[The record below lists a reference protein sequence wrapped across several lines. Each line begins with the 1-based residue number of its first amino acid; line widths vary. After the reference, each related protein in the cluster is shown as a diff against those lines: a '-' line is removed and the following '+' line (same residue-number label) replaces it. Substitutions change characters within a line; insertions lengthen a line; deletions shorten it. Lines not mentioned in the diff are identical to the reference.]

1 MFQDFQLALK
11 KLIPR
16 AKTSQVS
23 LNIHKSKLIV
33 IDVHFANINNVSILS
48 SAPIMFL
55 NKNNFLEGKKFK
67 GMIWELVILILYFHQ
82 HKVANN
88 FYQQKC

>member
-1 MFQDFQLALK
+1 
-11 KLIPR
+11 
-16 AKTSQVS
+16 
-23 LNIHKSKLIV
+23 
-33 IDVHFANINNVSILS
+33 VSILS

>member
-1 MFQDFQLALK
+1 
-11 KLIPR
+11 
-16 AKTSQVS
+16 
-23 LNIHKSKLIV
+23 
-33 IDVHFANINNVSILS
+33 VSILS

-82 HKVANN
+82 YKVANN